1 MSSDHAM
8 TVLGGVEFILTT
20 ILGLLFW
27 KKGLHRK
34 FRAMGTY
41 LGLRVFSAPI
51 LFVLMT
57 GSLRTHSASW
67 YISYF
72 LFSWA
77 VYISSAGLIFFIC
90 MEVFRTALAGLSGLM
105 RFGLVIFRWAVVVS
119 LIVTFANTS
128 FAHRGMMILP
138 DIGLGLMRSI
148 SILELCLLAF
158 LVLSMNAL
166 QIPMRSMAFGI
177 AFGFGLI
184 SADEFIASSLFSHN
198 AAMTAPLQFV
208 YEAVVLLAFGLWI
221 AYAFLPQVERK
232 PIVVPVNSPIYRW
245 NEIATALGYTGT
257 QVAVQQPTNG
267 FFLTDVENV
276 VERVLAR
283 NLKKN
288 ESKT

>member
-138 DIGLGLMRSI
+138 DLGLGLMRSI
-148 SILELCLLAF
+148 SILELC
-158 LVLSMNAL
+158 
-166 QIPMRSMAFGI
+166 
-177 AFGFGLI
+177 
-184 SADEFIASSLFSHN
+184 
-198 AAMTAPLQFV
+198 
-208 YEAVVLLAFGLWI
+208 LLAFGLWI